1 MKPKK
6 RSPIWPY
13 LGILACLFVLSVTAP
28 RAWDRMAHHESV
40 QQVLERRPAQAVESQ
55 PMAELLEQVDENEL
69 TARGDRT
76 RTGTGKR
83 SSDAHGARAPAVV
96 ETPVVAPAPKLTLEV
111 SQTLEIAHRPNN
123 SVDDGPDMEVPVEE
137 PSAESP
143 ADESQS
149 VEAVPP
155 HGWPVPRALIAQ
167 LNRMAQDDS
176 RALWASQAAD
186 LVRELCAE
194 GGQREPVLRIVK
206 QLRELAEPAAE
217 ATPVDSSLESQTA
230 RTRYA
235 LTRWLE
241 VWEHAA
247 ALPETTTSVL
257 TSSESPEALRLCLA
271 ELDSLTRKGKSGAA
285 WREYLHL
292 KTLNGLAREGSEEDR
307 RAAARKVLDQ
317 LESFRL
323 TRSQRKFV
331 NEGPLA
337 ALQNE
342 LRVWAAAPVT
352 AAQLLAHLEAYEN
365 SGLTS
370 DARRVADDFRGLS
383 WSSPA
388 EAEEISRSLDTHY
401 RNSNLRI
408 ALARPLVNL
417 MVPQPPKMENEVQD
431 TVVNVPVYG
440 RSTTYTKLSV
450 RLVPDPQRIR
460 IGLEA
465 NGLVDSDTR
474 STSGPATFYNE
485 GRSTFLVRK
494 LFVIGP
500 QGLSVWPAI
509 AEAENSYTYLISLE
523 TDFDGVPLVGPLVRS
538 VARNKHDE
546 ARDDARV
553 EVEYKLATRA
563 RDQLD
568 AEIRPLLT
576 DSAQRFDK
584 EQLATLKRL
593 GMEMT
598 PLALSTTEDRVVARV
613 RLASAEQLGAHTPRP
628 RAPADSW
635 FSMQLHQSA
644 LNNVLEK
651 LDLGGREFTMPELF
665 TWLAEKLGRPQLSQQ
680 TDLPDNVKI
689 TFAKENGV
697 RVRCEDGRVEVVFAI
712 AELTQGRHHW
722 RDFTVRTHY
731 RPEARNLDPRFVRD
745 TTIFLDG
752 KSLRGKPQ
760 VLLRTIF
767 SKVLS
772 PNRELSLLSEK
783 ITSDPRIKDLQVT
796 QFVVEDGWIGLA
808 YSPHR
813 PSGTMARK
821 PK

>member
-6 RSPIWPY
+6 RSPVWPY

-28 RAWDRMAHHESV
+28 RAWDRMARHESL
-40 QQVLERRPAQAVESQ
+40 QQVLESRKPQVVESQ
-55 PMAELLEQVDENEL
+55 PATEPLEQIEDSEL
-69 TARGDRT
+69 TARET
-76 RTGTGKR
+76 VELV
-83 SSDAHGARAPAVV
+83 AEAPAVV
-96 ETPVVAPAPKLTLEV
+96 EVPAVPPAPELTLEV
-111 SQTLEIAHRPNN
+111 SQTLEVVHRP
-123 SVDDGPDMEVPVEE
+123 SSAADDGPDMEVPPED
-137 PSAESP
+137 PPAESP
-143 ADESQS
+143 VEESPA
-149 VEAVPP
+149 VEAEPAP
-155 HGWPVPRALIAQ
+155 GWPVPRALISQ
-167 LNRMAQDDS
+167 LNRLTQDDS
-176 RALWASQAAD
+176 RAAWAGRAAD
-186 LVRELCAE
+186 LVRELCAV
-194 GGQREPVLRIVK
+194 GGQRDDVLRIIK
-206 QLRELAEPAAE
+206 QLRELAEPDVA
-217 ATPVDSSLESQTA
+217 ATPVESSLESQDA

-235 LTRWLE
+235 LIRWLE

-247 ALPETTTSVL
+247 ALPETATSVL
-257 TSSESPEALRLCLA
+257 TSTESPEALRVCLA
-271 ELDSLTRKGKSGAA
+271 DVDSLTHKGKSGAA
-285 WREYLHL
+285 WRKYLQL
-292 KTLNGLAREGSEEDR
+292 KTLDGLAREGSEQER

-317 LESFRL
+317 LESYRL
-323 TRSQRKFV
+323 SRSQRKFV

-352 AAQLLAHLEAYEN
+352 PAQLLAHLEAYEY

-370 DARRVADDFRGLS
+370 DARKVADDFRGLS

-388 EAEEISRSLDTHY
+388 EAEEMSQSLDTHY
-401 RNSNLRI
+401 RNANLRI
-408 ALARPLVNL
+408 ALAGPLVNR

-440 RSTTYTKLSV
+440 HSTTYTKLSV
-450 RLVPDPQRIR
+450 RLVPDPRRIR

-509 AEAENSYTYLISLE
+509 AEAENSYSYLISLE

-546 ARDDARV
+546 ARGDARV
-553 EVEYKLATRA
+553 EVEYKVATRA

-576 DSAQRFDK
+576 ESAQRFEK

-593 GMEMT
+593 GMEIT
-598 PLALSTTEDRVVARV
+598 PLALSTTEERIVARV
-613 RLASAEQLGAHTPRP
+613 RLAGMEQLGAHTPRP

-651 LDLGGREFTMPELF
+651 LDLGGRKFTMPELF
-665 TWLAEKLGRPQLSQQ
+665 AWLAEKLGRPQLNQQ
-680 TDLPDNVKI
+680 TDLPDDVQI
-689 TFAKENGV
+689 TFAKDNGV
-697 RVRCEDGRVEVVFAI
+697 RLRCEDGRVEVVFAI

-772 PNRELSLLSEK
+772 PSRELSLLSEK
-783 ITSDPRIKDLQVT
+783 ITSDSRIKDLQVT